1 LRDAG
6 AESRIGIGYKRAVTA
21 GPMTGLVDPYSQ
33 TGCRIAFRMTT
44 DPRLIEHIAKNLNK
58 ASISGFFSKL
68 LELTRDDD
76 G

>member
-1 LRDAG
+1 
-6 AESRIGIGYKRAVTA
+6 
-21 GPMTGLVDPYSQ
+21 MTGLVDPYSQ